1 MLLQVGLHAAS
12 VGFTS
17 AILAPGVEQVAESI
31 NVSVNKALLTLSVPL
46 AFLSVAPFLWAL
58 LADAY
63 GRRPVLIGCMLLE
76 SMACLGGGY
85 ANSFGT
91 LVTARAFQMCG
102 GSAGLVMG
110 SAVVVDIFWQRE
122 RGRKIGIWTQTVILG
137 PAIGGLVGGPLIQA
151 KGWRWAQW
159 LGAITCAA
167 QLIAYLLTFE
177 ETLYGARKQQ
187 PQQHSRQWSIA
198 RIFQVPRR
206 VPGSSLSILTAV
218 KPLYFLQSPV
228 VVICALAYAVCF
240 SVVSVGVAT
249 IIPLPFGEYY
259 NFNSTADGLTY
270 IAILVG
276 VIIGEQ
282 AAGPLSDRM
291 MKRHIETA
299 KAGGHSARL
308 EHRLRALPLGYVLV
322 VVGLIMFGESLEQRN
337 HWIVPCIGMGIA
349 SGALQIVATVL
360 TTYCVDVLS
369 ADALSVSVF
378 INFVRQAIAFTILF
392 WSPPLCD
399 QLGYGAGFIVE
410 AAVVVAFFLPTGFV
424 YWRGDALRKR
434 WPVRGLRS

>member
-1 MLLQVGLHAAS
+1 
-12 VGFTS
+12 
-17 AILAPGVEQVAESI
+17 
-31 NVSVNKALLTLSVPL
+31 
-46 AFLSVAPFLWAL
+46 
-58 LADAY
+58 
-63 GRRPVLIGCMLLE
+63 MLLE

-110 SAVVVDIFWQRE
+110 GAVVVDIFWQRD
-122 RGRKIGIWTQTVILG
+122 RGQKIGIWTQTVILG
-137 PAIGGLVGGPLIQA
+137 PAIGGL
-151 KGWRWAQW
+151 GWRSFDPSQR
-159 LGAITCAA
+159 LGDGRSGSVPLPA
-167 QLIAYLLTFE
+167 QLQFIAYLLTFE
-177 ETLYGARKQQ
+177 ETLYAARQQQ

-198 RIFQVPRR
+198 RIFRVPRR

-299 KAGGHSARL
+299 RAGGHSARL

-424 YWRGDALRKR
+424 YWRGEALRKR